1 MAPTERAAGRP
12 VRVGAGRHHARAAAG
27 LSPPTYAHIVRV
39 SVVRGGGFGGLV
51 RTTAADTR
59 RLSPG
64 DRDKLVALVRQAGL
78 LDAPA
83 GSGSGPG
90 PGEPEPDRFTYA
102 VTVEDEGQRREAR
115 VLRALVCPMR
125 SGTSSPGSAASTA
138 TRKASRDGR
147 RRTARKVSPMT
158 LSAISIRV
166 RSVRDRIPSL
176 R

>member
-1 MAPTERAAGRP
+1 
-12 VRVGAGRHHARAAAG
+12 VGAGRHHSRAAAG

-115 VLRALVCPMR
+115 FSER
-125 SGTSSPGSAASTA
+125 SLPDAVRNLISWVGSVDGHEESIEGPGGA
-138 TRKASRDGR
+138 GR
-147 RRTARKVSPMT
+147 PKS
-158 LSAISIRV
+158 
-166 RSVRDRIPSL
+166 
-176 R
+176 